1 MSYLLLHYLPSKEDL
16 SNTGLMDE
24 VLPVGHVTLL
34 TNVSIQG
41 RRQDFS
47 PRGGIENARGGKDF
61 NVLNI
66 PVTSQPPYLLR

>member
-47 PRGGIENARGGKDF
+47 PRGGKDF

>member
-1 MSYLLLHYLPSKEDL
+1 MVRVGQKSAC
-16 SNTGLMDE
+16 SNTFGRVD
-24 VLPVGHVTLL
+24 
-34 TNVSIQG
+34 SQG

>member
-1 MSYLLLHYLPSKEDL
+1 MNKLICVQRLRGIEVIPD
-16 SNTGLMDE
+16 NT
-24 VLPVGHVTLL
+24 VVA
-34 TNVSIQG
+34 QG

>member
-1 MSYLLLHYLPSKEDL
+1 MYSG
-16 SNTGLMDE
+16 T
-24 VLPVGHVTLL
+24 
-34 TNVSIQG
+34 QG